1 MSGKGFTLVELLIG
15 MALSMIILV
24 AGVEFFAQTRTLFF
38 KLKDAEEDAQ
48 AVYSALDRIRLDL
61 VRGGRGL
68 KEAMDL
74 GLVSAVDA
82 GPEKLTILS
91 TEGARILGQDLGPG
105 SGRAV
110 LDTTEGFRKGD
121 GVCFLE
127 GYRGEVRSVAAVEG
141 NALILD
147 LPVEAGYSAGACR
160 VIPIERVS
168 YYLGT
173 LDRVVRR
180 QVNSSP
186 AQPLIEDVGD
196 FRFSFDV
203 PSNLA
208 SVALALAP
216 HKERIYEI
224 QVFPK
229 NAGLS
234 PRR

>member
-1 MSGKGFTLVELLIG
+1 MSRKGFTLIELLIG
-15 MALSMIILV
+15 MALFTIILV
-24 AGVEFFAQTRTLFF
+24 AGVEFFAHTRALFF

-68 KEAMDL
+68 KEALDL

-91 TEGARILGQDLGPG
+91 TEGARTLGHDLGPG
-105 SGRAV
+105 GCLAV
-110 LDTTEGFRKGD
+110 LDTTEGFTKGD

-141 NALILD
+141 NTLVLD
-147 LPVEAGYSAGACR
+147 LPAEAGYSAGACR
-160 VIPIERVS
+160 VLPIERVS
-168 YYLGT
+168 YYLGA

-180 QVNSSP
+180 QINSSP
-186 AQPLIEDVGD
+186 AQPLIEDVGA
-196 FRFSFDV
+196 FLFSFDV

-208 SVALALAP
+208 SVALTLAP
-216 HKERIYEI
+216 HKEKKYGI

-234 PRR
+234 PRG

>member
-1 MSGKGFTLVELLIG
+1 MSRKGFTLVELLIG
-15 MALSMIILV
+15 MSLFTIILV
-24 AGVEFFAQTRTLFF
+24 AGVEFFRHAGALFF
-38 KLKDAEEDAQ
+38 KLKDAEEDSQ

-74 GLVSAVDA
+74 GLVTAVEA

-91 TEGARILGQDLGPG
+91 TEGARTLGQDLGPG
-105 SGRAV
+105 GGRAV
-110 LDTTEGFRKGD
+110 LDSTEGFKKGG

-127 GYRGEVRSVAAVEG
+127 GSRGEVRNVAAVEG
-141 NALILD
+141 ATLILD
-147 LPVEAGYSAGACR
+147 LPAEAGYSAGACR
-160 VIPIERVS
+160 VLPIESVS

-180 QVNSSP
+180 RVNSSP
-186 AQPLIEDVGD
+186 AQPLIEDVED

-208 SVALALAP
+208 SVALVLAP
-216 HKERIYEI
+216 HKERRYGI

-234 PRR
+234 PRQ

>member
-1 MSGKGFTLVELLIG
+1 MKEKGFSLVELLIG
-15 MALSMIILV
+15 MTLFLIILT
-24 AGVEFFAQTRTLFF
+24 AGVEFFSHTRALFL

-74 GLVSAVDA
+74 GLISVVDA

-91 TEGARILGQDLGPG
+91 TEGARTLGQDVEPG
-105 SGRAV
+105 GGRAV
-110 LDTTEGFRKGD
+110 LGSTEGFRKGD
-121 GVCFLE
+121 RVCFLE

-141 NALILD
+141 NALTLD
-147 LPVEAGYSAGACR
+147 LPAEAGYSVGACR
-160 VIPIERVS
+160 VFLIERIS

-173 LDRVVRR
+173 VDRVVRR

-196 FRFSFDV
+196 FKFSYDV

-216 HKERIYEI
+216 HKERRYGI

>member
-1 MSGKGFTLVELLIG
+1 MNRKGFTLVELLIG
-15 MALSMIILV
+15 MALFTIILV

-48 AVYSALDRIRLDL
+48 AVYSALDKIRLDL

-91 TEGARILGQDLGPG
+91 AEGARTLGQDVGQG

-110 LDTTEGFRKGD
+110 LDSTEGFKKGD
-121 GVCFLE
+121 AVCFLE
-127 GYRGEVRSVAAVEG
+127 GYRGELRSVAAVEG
-141 NALILD
+141 NTLILD
-147 LPVEAGYSAGACR
+147 FPAEAGFSAGACR
-160 VIPIERVS
+160 VLPIERVS

-186 AQPLIEDVGD
+186 AQPLIEDVED
-196 FRFSFDV
+196 FTFSFDV

-216 HKERIYEI
+216 HKEKRYGI

-234 PRR
+234 PHR

>member
-1 MSGKGFTLVELLIG
+1 MKGKGFTLVEFLIA
-15 MALSMIILV
+15 MALFTIILV
-24 AGVEFFAQTRTLFF
+24 AGVEFFAQTRALFF
-38 KLKDAEEDAQ
+38 KLKGAEEDAQ
-48 AVYSALDRIRLDL
+48 AAYSALDRIRLDL

-91 TEGARILGQDLGPG
+91 AEGACTLGQDLGPG
-105 SGRAV
+105 GGRAV
-110 LDTTEGFRKGD
+110 LDVTEEFRKGD

-127 GYRGEVRSVAAVEG
+127 GYRGEVRSVAKVEG

-147 LPVEAGYSAGACR
+147 LPLEAGYSAGTCR
-160 VIPIERVS
+160 VLPIEKVS

-186 AQPLIEDVGD
+186 AQPLIEDVED
-196 FRFSFDV
+196 FLYSFDV

-208 SVALALAP
+208 TVSLALES
-216 HKERIYEI
+216 HKERRYGIH
-224 QVFPK
+224 VFPK

-234 PRR
+234 ARR

>member
-1 MSGKGFTLVELLIG
+1 MSRKGFTLVELLIG
-15 MALSMIILV
+15 MSLSTIILI
-24 AGVEFFAQTRTLFF
+24 AGIEFFAHTRTLFF

-74 GLVSAVDA
+74 GLVSAVEV

-91 TEGARILGQDLGPG
+91 AKETRTLGQNLSPG
-105 SGRAV
+105 SIRAD
-110 LDTTEGFRKGD
+110 LDTTEGFKKGD

-127 GYRGEVRSVAAVEG
+127 EYRGEFRSVATVEG

-147 LPVEAGYSAGACR
+147 LPVEADYSAGACR
-160 VIPIERVS
+160 VLPIERVT

-173 LDRVVRR
+173 PDHVVRR
-180 QVNSSP
+180 QANSSP
-186 AQPLIEDVGD
+186 AQPLIEDVGA

-216 HKERIYEI
+216 HKERTYEI

-229 NAGLS
+229 NSGLS
-234 PRR
+234 SHR

>member
-1 MSGKGFTLVELLIG
+1 MSRKGFTLVELIIG
-15 MALSMIILV
+15 MALFTIILV
-24 AGVEFFAQTRTLFF
+24 AGLEFFAHARALFF

-48 AVYSALDRIRLDL
+48 AVYSALDRMRLDL

-91 TEGARILGQDLGPG
+91 TKGARSLVQNLGPG
-105 SGRAV
+105 GGRAA
-110 LDTTEGFRKGD
+110 LDSTEGFGKG
-121 GVCFLE
+121 GSVCFLE
-127 GYRGEVRSVAAVEG
+127 GYRGEARSVAAVEG

-147 LPVEAGYSAGACR
+147 LPVEAGYSAAACR
-160 VIPIERVS
+160 VLPVEKVS

-196 FRFSFDV
+196 FRFAFDV
-203 PSNLA
+203 SSNLA
-208 SVALALAP
+208 SVTLALAP
-216 HKERIYEI
+216 HKERRYGI

-229 NAGLS
+229 NSALS